1 MDSEV
6 VERTEVI
13 ELALDRIRED
23 GGTQPRVQKDA
34 ATIAEYQADMER
46 GAAFQAIEVFYDG
59 AAYWLVD
66 GFHRVAAARQCGRT
80 TFAARVHQGT
90 QADAQWFSFGVNA
103 RHGLRRSPGDKQR
116 VVRAALLHPHAA
128 QQSNRAIAR
137 HCQVD
142 EKTVRTVRSTLEA
155 TADIPQSPTRTGA
168 DGRTINTRNIGQ
180 PSPARPPV
188 APETDEDLAQV
199 TPDGTTT
206 VTAAVTATPRAP
218 AVTPVPLT
226 PLPSVAEPSVELTP
240 LPPAPTTDNPQH
252 LQAQQAL
259 VQAML
264 VELTARLAI
273 AQIDLP
279 QPDDFPSAAVGQ
291 AARQALSSPAIQAAA
306 AMLALYLPE
315 EVSS

>member
-1 MDSEV
+1 MS
-6 VERTEVI
+6 TETI
-13 ELALDRIRED
+13 ELAIASIRQD
-23 GGTQPRVQKDA
+23 GGTQPRNQKDA
-34 ATIAEYQADMER
+34 ATIADYHAAMTQ
-46 GAAFQAIEVFYDG
+46 GATFPAVEVFYDG
-59 AAYWLVD
+59 TTYWLVD
-66 GFHRVAAARQCGRT
+66 GFHRLTAAVQAGWT
-80 TFAARVHQGT
+80 TFPAQIRQGT
-90 QADAQWFSFGVNA
+90 QADAQWHSFGVNA
-103 RHGLRRSPGDKQR
+103 QHGLRRSAADR
-116 VVRAALLHPHAA
+116 RRAVESALRHPYAVA
-128 QQSNRAIAR
+128 KSNRELAR

-142 EKTVRTVRSTLEA
+142 EKTVRTIRTTLET

-218 AVTPVPLT
+218 AVTPVTLT
-226 PLPSVAEPSVELTP
+226 PLPPVAEPPVELTP
-240 LPPAPTTDNPQH
+240 LPTAPTMDNPQH

-279 QPDDFPSAAVGQ
+279 GPDDFPDGAVGQ